1 MNFSEPENI
10 DHHYDVFY
18 EGRLYIN
25 LDNLIVKL
33 ELSFDYLKSISI
45 QSVELLQIHY
55 KNQGIYKFT
64 RLIFSKENQPK
75 GLPDYEELEYIDFY
89 YNTDD
94 IYMEK
99 YKTFVKLFYE
109 DTRSVHIMYYIN
121 KDNKCH
127 CDIQDK
133 AAFLSFYKQKTIEC
147 KKHFKNGLLHNDF
160 CPAIIN
166 FDENEE
172 IIKCLYYE
180 NGLLHREDGPAVE
193 KMIHF
198 YEEGNYPGSKDS
210 YESRDL
216 SHSYFYRGVR
226 HRSDGPSF
234 IDFQN
239 ENNNKYYL
247 HGIELTKNIFDSID
261 NNLKLYNEF
270 FIPSYTKLN
279 NLYD

>member
-1 MNFSEPENI
+1 MNFSVPEDV
-10 DHHYDVFY
+10 DHHYDVLY
-18 EGRLYIN
+18 EGRLDIN
-25 LDNLIVKL
+25 LDNLMDKL
-33 ELSFDYLKSISI
+33 ELSFDYLKSICI

-64 RLIFSKENQPK
+64 RLIFSKENQPQ

-89 YNTDD
+89 YNTDN

-109 DTRSVHIMYYIN
+109 DTRSVHMMYYIN
-121 KDNKCH
+121 KYNKCH

-133 AAFLSFYKQKTIEC
+133 AAFLSFYKQKTIEY
-147 KKHFKNGLLHNDF
+147 KKHFKNGLLHNDIY
-160 CPAIIN
+160 PAVIR

-172 IIKCLYYE
+172 IIEFIYYE
-180 NGLLHREDGPAVE
+180 NGLLHRENGPAIK

-198 YEEGNYPGSKDS
+198 YEEGEYPGSKDS
-210 YESRDL
+210 YESINL
-216 SHSYFYRGVR
+216 YHSYFYKGVR
-226 HRSDGPSF
+226 HRSDGPSY

-247 HGIELTKNIFDSID
+247 NGIELTKNEFYSID
-261 NNLKLYNEF
+261 NKLKSF
-270 FIPSYTKLN
+270 V
-279 NLYD
+279 